1 MQTEKI
7 LNSLCSEFTLESLGS
22 AFLQGEI
29 PRKEAEQVH
38 CFETHEKQLFKHFK
52 ELKFMQHPH

>member
-1 MQTEKI
+1 
-7 LNSLCSEFTLESLGS
+7 LCSEFTLESLGS

-52 ELKFMQHPH
+52 ELKELKELKFTHHRH

>member
-1 MQTEKI
+1 
-7 LNSLCSEFTLESLGS
+7 LCSEFTLESLGS

-29 PRKEAEQVH
+29 PRKEVEQVH